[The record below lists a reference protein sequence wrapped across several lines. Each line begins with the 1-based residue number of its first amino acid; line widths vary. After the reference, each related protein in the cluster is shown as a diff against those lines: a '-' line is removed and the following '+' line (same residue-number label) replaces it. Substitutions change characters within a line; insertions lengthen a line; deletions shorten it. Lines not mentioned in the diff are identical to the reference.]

1 MNIELNIQNKKLEL
15 IQWLS
20 TLEDSNLIE
29 KIMEL
34 RKRESK
40 DWWNSI
46 SENEKQAI
54 EDKDHI
60 ECDHISEEFL
70 SAIQDFSKVITLE
83 PKHDVAYLNRA
94 LAYARKARLNKNIDF
109 ITKSIADFEKAIS
122 LNWENGYLYKQKDEM
137 EELLEGITS

>member
-20 TLEDSNLIE
+20 TLEDSTLIE

-46 SENEKQAI
+46 SENEKQSI
-54 EDKDHI
+54 EKGLQDA
-60 ECDHISEEFL
+60 EEG
-70 SAIQDFSKVITLE
+70 K
-83 PKHDVAYLNRA
+83 LNPHTN
-94 LAYARKARLNKNIDF
+94 ARKLY
-109 ITKSIADFEKAIS
+109 EKW
-122 LNWENGYLYKQKDEM
+122 L
-137 EELLEGITS
+137 